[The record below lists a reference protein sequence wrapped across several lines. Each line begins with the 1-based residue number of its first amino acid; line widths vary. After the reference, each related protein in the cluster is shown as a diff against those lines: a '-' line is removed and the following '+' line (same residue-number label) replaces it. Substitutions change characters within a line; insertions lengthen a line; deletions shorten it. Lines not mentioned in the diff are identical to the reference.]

1 MRFQNI
7 EAKAVSDELEKLN
20 ITNTIIDDLTID
32 VVIEDITRIQ
42 HLINLY
48 TFTREKSELE
58 IIRDTQSQI
67 VLSLVMGGL
76 M

>member
-1 MRFQNI
+1 VEEFQTEHGIFTNNKI
-7 EAKAVSDELEKLN
+7 TGQTAQQVYGEWLLN
-20 ITNTIIDDLTID
+20 KDKPTP
-32 VVIEDITRIQ
+32 
-42 HLINLY
+42 
-48 TFTREKSELE
+48 KSELE